1 MRMIR
6 WGCMLALVLAIAP
19 MFALQV
25 FAVGEGVGIGP
36 PAASMSIQSA
46 YETLDVPVSLDTG
59 NGIMLSA
66 PDGVSTQP
74 NSGVENA
81 TGQAYRMI
89 GESNTVALPLAYVRL
104 WRHEHGANCGHTTQS
119 MLAVSKGYLP
129 ESEGRAMALPG
140 GIQMAV

>member
-6 WGCMLALVLAIAP
+6 WGFMLALVLAIAP

-36 PAASMSIQSA
+36 PAISMSIQSA

-104 WRHEHGANCGHTTQS
+104 WRHEHGANCGHTQG
-119 MLAVSKGYLP
+119 MLAISKGHLH
-129 ESEGRAMALPG
+129 ESEGRAMTLPG
-140 GIQMAV
+140 GIQVTV